1 MKLNNIIIL
10 SLVILLVLF
19 SLYIFLP
26 KNITSETK
34 EVALNDNDL
43 KELKLS
49 VANECIKEKYQSE
62 QHSSL
67 SEYIYCN
74 YTANNLQDTWI
85 FVEIKKFRDLN
96 DLENSYQYESSHL
109 FGSKGLLSENE
120 FGDKSKFRVNAED
133 DYGAEFNPPG
143 IYYYHLWIIKGYY
156 MIHITSKG
164 SIDADKTIKD
174 MGQKILL
181 KI

>member
-1 MKLNNIIIL
+1 MKLNKLIIFFVFVFLVLL
-10 SLVILLVLF
+10 SLYL
-19 SLYIFLP
+19 FLP
-26 KNITSETK
+26 KRVNESKTVT
-34 EVALNDNDL
+34 LDDNDL
-43 KELKLS
+43 KELNLS
-49 VANECIKEKYQSE
+49 IANECITEKYQAQ

-67 SEYIYCN
+67 SEYTYCN
-74 YTANNLQDTWI
+74 YTADNLKDTWI
-85 FVEIKKFRDLN
+85 FVEIKKFTNLN

-143 IYYYHLWIIKGYY
+143 IYYYHLWITKGYY

-164 SIDADKTIKD
+164 SMDADKTIKD
-174 MGQKILL
+174 MGQRILL
-181 KI
+181 KIQ